1 MAQDRAELQYPVKE
15 QCRCMS
21 APDNDAWGQ
30 LKRFIRYLVGR
41 PRAVMQF
48 KWQAFEDV
56 LHVYSDAD
64 WACCRISR
72 KSTSGG
78 TLRWGKVC
86 LRSYSKTQATIA
98 QSGAESK

>member
-1 MAQDRAELQYPVKE
+1 MAQDRAELQYPVRE
-15 QCRCMS
+15 LCRCMW
-21 APDNDAWGQ
+21 AADNDAWGR
-30 LKRFIRYLVGR
+30 LKRLVRYLVGR

-56 LHVYSDAD
+56 LDVYSDAN
-64 WACCRISR
+64 WAGCRASR

-78 TLRWGKVC
+78 TLLWGKVR

-98 QSGAESK
+98 QSSA